1 MPLFRNIE
9 PDLRSLIAYLVGR
22 ARERSI
28 TLTQTKLVKL
38 LYLIDVE
45 RAASRRDPLTGLRWV
60 FFHYGPYAL
69 ELPETLNAMEGTEI
83 VTKQWKNSTLYRAAP
98 YAPDGE
104 DWVSST
110 RRTVDRVIERFAP
123 MNLNDLLDHVYFH
136 TGPMI
141 DAKRG
146 EPLDL
151 SLARAYSEPRGQA
164 PLAPATMPDD
174 IQERLARWRDG
185 TRQRLAPLQL
195 EPPGRFFD
203 DVGDDLGGAGTTGRI
218 DVIDQSGL

>member
-1 MPLFRNIE
+1 MSLFRNVE
-9 PDLRSLIAYLVGR
+9 PDLRSLIAYIVAR

-45 RAASRRDPLTGLRWV
+45 RATSRRDPLTGLHWV

-69 ELPETLNAMEGTEI
+69 ELPETLNAMEGTEVI
-83 VTKQWKNSTLYRAAP
+83 TQQWKNATLYRAAP
-98 YAPDGE
+98 DAPDGE

-123 MNLNDLLDHVYFH
+123 MGLNDLLDHVYFH

-151 SLARAYSEPRGQA
+151 ALAQKYSEPRRQA
-164 PLAPATMPDD
+164 PLPPAAMPQDV
-174 IQERLARWRDG
+174 EKRLARWRAD
-185 TRQRLAPLQL
+185 TQHRLAPVQL
-195 EPPGRFFD
+195 EPPGRYFD
-203 DVGDDLGGAGTTGRI
+203 DVGDDLGGEGTTGYI
-218 DVIDQSGL
+218 EVIDQSGL